1 MCVAFLREEVSGVVS
16 ISPLI
21 LNLLR
26 RLFAHACDATSL
38 AFLGFLQPMTAFRD
52 SESFGDRSRTAKNL
66 A

>member
-26 RLFAHACDATSL
+26 RLFAHACDAMHAYDATVDVTRL
-38 AFLGFLQPMTAFRD
+38 FRISPTND
-52 SESFGDRSRTAKNL
+52 SFS
-66 A
+66 